1 VKKMDMGTR
10 IETKLQAAFA
20 PVTLEV
26 VDDSEAHRG
35 HGGYREGGGSH
46 FNVMIKADAFNGLG
60 RVAQQRLINK
70 ALAKEFA
77 DGLHALSLVVQ
88 TTDA

>member
-1 VKKMDMGTR
+1 MNMGKR

-20 PVTLEV
+20 PVALDV

-35 HGGYREGGGSH
+35 HGGYREGGGTH
-46 FNVMIKADAFNGLG
+46 FNVTIKAAAFNGLS

-70 ALAKEFA
+70 ELVQEFD
-77 DGLHALSLVVQ
+77 DGLHALALFVQ
-88 TTDA
+88 TTDG